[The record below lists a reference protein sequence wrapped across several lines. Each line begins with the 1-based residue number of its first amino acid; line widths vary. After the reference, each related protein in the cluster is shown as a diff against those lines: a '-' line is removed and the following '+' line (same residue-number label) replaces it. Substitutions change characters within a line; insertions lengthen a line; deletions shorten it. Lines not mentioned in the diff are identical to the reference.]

1 MKKCEC
7 GGEVEQ
13 GKGCLSYLGSDDHMQ
28 NAQHED
34 FMRSAGLGF
43 GTQDN
48 SFVAMMSMHLQANGF
63 SFEETSEILHYR
75 SPAQAM
81 GES

>member
-1 MKKCEC
+1 MKKCDC

-13 GKGCLSYLGSDDHMQ
+13 GKGCLAYLGSDDHMRD
-28 NAQHED
+28 AQHED
-34 FMRSAGLGF
+34 MMRAGGLGF
-43 GTQDN
+43 GIHDD
-48 SFVAMMSMHLQANGF
+48 SFDAMMSMHLQSNGF

-81 GES
+81 GE